1 MYGLFEQIVY
11 VKEELLSSGGMLNT
25 FVLIACSIGLITSAL
40 YIFANTAEAQIN
52 GQGVNLWNYFRPF
65 VVGFC
70 ILSFPLLVTILDG
83 LSSGTSRI
91 ISMATDEFKQESK
104 RLKKQLREDERAYYD
119 GYMASVPGYED
130 SNSEDNTKTE
140 QGLGLVVSIAGA
152 GTQAT
157 DIVETD
163 PQRQEGAL
171 SSLWDKVDNALQSAN
186 DAIGGFFTD
195 TARTLN
201 TLSAR
206 VITRIIY
213 SIAAAASPII
223 KALAAVYLI
232 ILSLVGPVVFAIGI
246 APSLTSSI
254 SSWFARY
261 IQISLWLPLSDL
273 ITYII
278 RAMEV
283 VVLKAHQAHTVGG
296 IVYYPD
302 DAMTLISI
310 ISIAAI
316 FKVPTIAGWIIS
328 SAGAGSMSASIN
340 KTTQAAASA
349 IARKLIFKV

>member
-1 MYGLFEQIVY
+1 MYGLFEQIAY
-11 VKEELLSSGGMLNT
+11 IKEELLSSGGMLNT
-25 FVLIACSIGLITSAL
+25 FILIACSIGLITSAI
-40 YIFANTAEAQIN
+40 YIFANTAEAQLN
-52 GQGVNLWNYFRPF
+52 GQSVNLWNFFRPF

-70 ILSFPLLVTILDG
+70 ILSFPLIISILDG
-83 LSSGTSRI
+83 LSTGTSRV
-91 ISMATDEFKQESK
+91 ISMATADFKEESK
-104 RLKKQLREDERAYYD
+104 KLKKDIRESEKAYYD
-119 GYMASVPGYED
+119 DYMSSVPGYKD
-130 SNSEDNTKTE
+130 SNSTDTGKTE

-152 GTQAT
+152 GTEAT
-157 DIVETD
+157 DIVETN
-163 PQRQEGAL
+163 PQQVEGAL
-171 SSLWDKVDNALQSAN
+171 AALWGKVDNALQKAN

-195 TARTLN
+195 TARALN
-201 TLSAR
+201 TFSAR
-206 VITRIIY
+206 VISRIIY

-254 SSWFARY
+254 SSWLARY

-273 ITYII
+273 ITYIT

-283 VVLKAHQAHTVGG
+283 IVLKAHQGHISGG
-296 IVYYPD
+296 IAYYPD

-310 ISIAAI
+310 ISIVAI

-340 KTTQAAASA
+340 KAASTA
-349 IARKLIFKV
+349 TAAVARKLIFKV